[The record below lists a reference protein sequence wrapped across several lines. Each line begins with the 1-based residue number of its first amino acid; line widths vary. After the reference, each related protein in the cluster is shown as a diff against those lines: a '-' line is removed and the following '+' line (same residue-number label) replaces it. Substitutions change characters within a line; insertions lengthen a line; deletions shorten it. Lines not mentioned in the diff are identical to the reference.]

1 MINKY
6 FLKQKII
13 KMKSFHHLILPLN
26 LKQTNKKIN
35 IIQLVYKHL
44 GKVIL
49 SYKDVKAQKEIE
61 KGRITRIFH
70 KIQISIIRIK
80 SLKNSNI
87 KEKVKITLYK
97 YQIIHK
103 YKT

>member
-1 MINKY
+1 M
-6 FLKQKII
+6 LII
-13 KMKSFHHLILPLN
+13 L
-26 LKQTNKKIN
+26 
-35 IIQLVYKHL
+35 
-44 GKVIL
+44 
-49 SYKDVKAQKEIE
+49 
-61 KGRITRIFH
+61 
-70 KIQISIIRIK
+70 IK